1 MYLKEQVDVLRG
13 RNEEIRSELRET
25 RVEIN
30 KLLLERDKAFE
41 KVTMNSHDDLNV
53 KWMRNAS
60 YHHIELFV
68 TGDFY
73 VMAKVDTY
81 QEQVM
86 LCDGEWQGLWCL
98 QIEM

>member
-1 MYLKEQVDVLRG
+1 MDVLRG

-53 KWMRNAS
+53 K
-60 YHHIELFV
+60 
-68 TGDFY
+68 
-73 VMAKVDTY
+73 
-81 QEQVM
+81 
-86 LCDGEWQGLWCL
+86 
-98 QIEM
+98 